1 MRRGERDEGVAT
13 MRRRRRRRTENAVPV
28 RPPLWRRKDT
38 DVNGGPLKSREVDK
52 QPFMEPPHCQ
62 GLCFIK
68 RSVCN
73 TKSMFLW
80 FLFFDSFWRAREG
93 RRG

>member
-1 MRRGERDEGVAT
+1 M
-13 MRRRRRRRTENAVPV
+13 RRRRRTENAAPV
-28 RPPLWRRKDT
+28 RPPLCCRKDT

-52 QPFMEPPHCQ
+52 QPFMELPHCQ

-73 TKSMFLW
+73 TKSMFSW
-80 FLFFDSFWRAREG
+80 FLFFDFFSG
-93 RRG
+93 SGGV